1 MSKCDIDAS
10 LKASFISVNQST
22 ARNVPDPS
30 FSGTTCC
37 TVLLNGTQIISAN
50 AGDSRAI
57 VVKKS
62 GEARA
67 LTVDHK
73 PELEEESKRIIANRG
88 RIAAF
93 KD

>member
-1 MSKCDIDAS
+1 M
-10 LKASFISVNQST
+10 NTST
-22 ARNVPDPS
+22 AKNVPDPS

-37 TVLLNGTQIISAN
+37 TVLLNGTNIISAN

-57 VVKKS
+57 IVKTN
-62 GEARA
+62 GAARA

-73 PELEEESKRIIANRG
+73 PELEEETKRILANRG